1 MTCREFVDFLLD
13 YDAGELSAAQRTSFD
28 AHMAECPP
36 CIAYLETYRQAV
48 VLGKAAFEASDE
60 TIPDEVPERL
70 VEAILAARR
79 QPR

>member
-1 MTCREFVDFLLD
+1 VTCREFVDFLLD
-13 YDAGELSAAQRTSFD
+13 YDAGEISAPQRTAFD

-36 CIAYLETYRQAV
+36 CVVYLETYRETV

-60 TIPDEVPERL
+60 ALPDEVPERL